1 MELQQIKYVLL
12 VQMFIGAEIKS
23 HFSFSGTWTA
33 SYVWKVE
40 RERERMGLDAPKEN
54 KFEDVYEW
62 NLLLENQMSLIYSV
76 IKYCNDSSF
85 TTKKYSKLKKICN
98 NANNNNTVAIR

>member
-33 SYVWKVE
+33 SYVWKR
-40 RERERMGLDAPKEN
+40 RERTELDAPKEN

-62 NLLLENQMSLIYSV
+62 NLLL
-76 IKYCNDSSF
+76 
-85 TTKKYSKLKKICN
+85 
-98 NANNNNTVAIR
+98 